1 MRKSI
6 YPVVLT
12 EEERVFARGIVG
24 AGKESARIIRRA
36 NMLLMMDENT
46 EPIMKREDIAALLG
60 VTPGTVHLVS
70 KQYCAEGLLS
80 TLTPKRQPTQHPPIK
95 IDGGVEAH
103 IEQIACSQPPEGR
116 SGWTL
121 QLIADR
127 VIELQIVDHIC
138 PESVRKAL
146 KKRTSSAPE

>member
-6 YPVVLT
+6 YPVILT
-12 EEERVFARGIVG
+12 EEERVLARGIVK
-24 AGKESARIIRRA
+24 AGKGSARVIRRA
-36 NMLLMMDENT
+36 NMLLMLDENT
-46 EPIMKREDIAALLG
+46 EPTMKRGEIAALLG

-80 TLTPKRQPTQHPPIK
+80 TLTPKRQESQHPPIK
-95 IDGGVEAH
+95 IDGVVEAH

-127 VIELQIVDHIC
+127 LIELRIVDHIC

-146 KKRTSSAPE
+146 KKRTSSASE

>member
-6 YPVVLT
+6 YPVMLT
-12 EEERVFARGIVG
+12 EEERIFARGIVK
-24 AGKESARIIRRA
+24 AGKASARVIRRA

-46 EPIMKREDIAALLG
+46 EPAMKKEDIAKLLG
-60 VTPGTVHLVS
+60 VNPGTISHVS
-70 KQYCAEGLLS
+70 RQYCQEGLQA

-95 IDGGVEAH
+95 IDGVVQAH
-103 IEQIACSQPPEGR
+103 IEQIACSKPPEGR

-121 QLIADR
+121 QLIADKL
-127 VIELQIVDHIC
+127 IELRIVDHIC

>member
-12 EEERVFARGIVG
+12 EEERVFAGGIVG

-46 EPIMKREDIAALLG
+46 EPTMKREDIAKLLG
-60 VTPGTVHLVS
+60 VSAGTVHLVS
-70 KQYCAEGLLS
+70 KQYCQEGLLA
-80 TLTPKRQPTQHPPIK
+80 TLTPKRQPTQHPQIK
-95 IDGGVEAH
+95 IDGVVQAH
-103 IEQIACSQPPEGR
+103 IEQIACSNPPVGR

-121 QLIADR
+121 QMVADR
-127 VIELQIVDHIC
+127 LIELRIVEHIC

-146 KKRTSSAPE
+146 KKRTASPSE